1 MIAPSHQD
9 ETAGQDSH
17 CRNCG
22 AALSARYCGE
32 CGQRALDR
40 DERRFGHLLREAF
53 GAMFSLDGRFWRT
66 FIALLF
72 RPGRLSRD
80 YIDGRRT
87 YWLAPFTIFILANL
101 VYFLSPALTDFSLPF
116 EDQVPGHIALQAQ
129 DDPQAVSPAYRAHL
143 ESWQGQIHS
152 PLTAP
157 LVERRVAAREV
168 ARREA
173 SGGTSGY
180 TMADYKAAYEA
191 INLEISKLLIGLH
204 VPFMALALMLLFIR
218 KRLFFAEHFV
228 SALHLSSF
236 SILLLQLLFGPV
248 SLLGHHFG
256 GPWFMTAFQILIPMS
271 LLILVIYFLI
281 ALRRTYHSPWWWV
294 GPATALFALAIVV
307 IHLFIYRPVQFLV
320 IHALI

>member
-9 ETAGQDSH
+9 DTAGQDSH

-53 GAMFSLDGRFWRT
+53 GAMFNLDGRFWRT

-87 YWLAPFTIFILANL
+87 YWLAPFTIFILVNL

-116 EDQVPGHIALQAQ
+116 EDQVPGHLALQAQ
-129 DDPQAVSPAYRAHL
+129 PDPDAVNPAYREYL
-143 ESWQGQIHS
+143 ENWQGQIHS

-157 LVERRVAAREV
+157 LVEQRVAARDA
-168 ARREA
+168 ARRAA
-173 SGGTSGY
+173 SAGSQGY
-180 TMADYKAAYEA
+180 TLADYRLAYEA
-191 INLEISKLLIGLH
+191 INLEVSKLLIGLH
-204 VPFMALALMLLFIR
+204 VPFMALALMLLFIS

-228 SALHLSSF
+228 SALHLFSF
-236 SILLLQLLFGPV
+236 AILLQQVLLGPI
-248 SLLGHHFG
+248 SLLGRHFG
-256 GPWFMTAFQILIPMS
+256 GPWFMTAFQILIPLS
-271 LLILVIYFLI
+271 LTILVIYFMI
-281 ALRRTYHSPWWWV
+281 ALRRTYESPWWWAV
-294 GPATALFALAIVV
+294 PAGGLFMCAIML